1 MDKNG
6 FLIGLSESERTD
18 SGRVDFAAQSEAQKI
33 FSAIWELESQVNN
46 GGFDQYF
53 RNSDSD
59 IIAYAPVALRAIGA
73 SSCAG
78 VVERAIQ
85 VIAPLPL
92 TQAGRYEA
100 LNAVGADGQ
109 DRLTTMDSEFFAY
122 PDDLTELLFEFVRQ
136 HPASFGSVP

>member
-1 MDKNG
+1 MDKNN
-6 FLIGLSESERTD
+6 FLISLAESERTD
-18 SGRVDFAAQSEAQKI
+18 SGRVDFAMQSEAQKI

-59 IIAYAPVALRAIGA
+59 IIAFAPIALRTIGA

-85 VIAPLPL
+85 IIAPLPP

-100 LNAVGADGQ
+100 LEAVGTDGQ
-109 DRLTTMDSEFFAY
+109 ERLTNLDSDFFAY
-122 PDDLTELLFEFVRQ
+122 PDDLTALLFEFVRQ
-136 HPASFGSVP
+136 HPGSFSAVL